1 VTDPE
6 RPRTTPEGHTPEEP
20 RPDELGKKGT
30 PGAGMTEDVPHAA
43 DARAVEVGDPPAAGE
58 AIGDAH
64 GAGAVTVDHAVDS
77 HTDAHATVSE
87 DDHAHAEPRLGPI
100 DWPAWTYAVV
110 GAALGLL
117 VVATFYIA
125 IS

>member
-20 RPDELGKKGT
+20 RPGELGKKGT
-30 PGAGMTEDVPHAA
+30 PGAGMTEEVPHAA
-43 DARAVEVGDPPAAGE
+43 DARAVEAGDSPAAGE
-58 AIGDAH
+58 PIGDAH
-64 GAGAVTVDHAVDS
+64 GADVRAAHQAADGQL
-77 HTDAHATVSE
+77 DAHATASE